1 MSFWQIAQCDWTAT
15 AELDRYLA
23 DSWESFCVTQSHGPA
38 TATATI
44 WLRRST
50 ERQPA
55 YAAAPR
61 PRLEHEVVRL
71 ARTTAGDAA

>member
-1 MSFWQIAQCDWTAT
+1 VSFWQIAQCAWADQQQLDSLL
-15 AELDRYLA
+15 AEH
-23 DSWESFCVTQSHGPA
+23 WEPFAVTESQGP
-38 TATATI
+38 TI
-44 WLRRST
+44 WLRRSS

>member
-1 MSFWQIAQCDWTAT
+1 MSFWQIARCAWNDK
-15 AELDRYLA
+15 AELDALLA
-23 DSWESFCVTQSHGPA
+23 EHFEPFCVSESDHIA
-38 TATATI
+38 TV
-44 WLRRST
+44 WLRRSS

-71 ARTTAGDAA
+71 ARTTAGDAG

>member
-1 MSFWQIAQCDWTAT
+1 MSFWQIARCAWNDK
-15 AELDRYLA
+15 AELDALLA
-23 DSWESFCVTQSHGPA
+23 EQFEPFAVTETESRGA
-38 TATATI
+38 TL
-44 WLRRST
+44 WLRKST

-71 ARTTAGDAA
+71 TRTTAGDAG

>member
-23 DSWESFCVTQSHGPA
+23 DSWEPFCVTETESRG
-38 TATATI
+38 ATI

-71 ARTTAGDAA
+71 ARTAE

>member
-1 MSFWQIAQCDWTAT
+1 MSFWQIAQCAWTDT
-15 AELDRYLA
+15 VRLDELCAEH
-23 DSWESFCVTQSHGPA
+23 WEPFAVTESHGA
-38 TATATI
+38 ATI

-61 PRLEHEVVRL
+61 PRLEHEVVQL
-71 ARTTAGDAA
+71 ARTAK

>member
-1 MSFWQIAQCDWTAT
+1 MSFWQIARCAWNDK
-15 AELDRYLA
+15 AELDALLA
-23 DSWESFCVTQSHGPA
+23 EQFEPFAVTESDHIA
-38 TATATI
+38 TV
-44 WLRRST
+44 WLRRSS

-71 ARTTAGDAA
+71 ARTAE

>member
-1 MSFWQIAQCDWTAT
+1 MSFWQVAQCAWTDT

-23 DSWESFCVTQSHGPA
+23 DSWEPFCVTQSHGPA
-38 TATATI
+38 TATI
-44 WLRRST
+44 WLRKST
-50 ERQPA
+50 ERQAA

-71 ARTTAGDAA
+71 ARTAE